1 MKKIIPFFKRL
12 KPFQII
18 TFGFLIVIL
27 LGSILLYLPISR
39 TGAAPCSYLDALFT
53 SGSAVCVTG
62 LVVQNTGT
70 YWSAFGQTVIMV
82 LIQIGGLG
90 VITVVITVSLLS
102 GRRIGLKSR
111 DLMQNAIGAPQIG
124 GIIRFTRFLIL
135 FTLLAECAGAFLLA
149 PGFIRQYGIM
159 DGIAKS
165 FFHSISAFCNAGF
178 DTLDTNGTFAS
189 LTQYKGSVSVN
200 VIIMLL
206 IIVGGLGFFTWKDL
220 LKNRFRWQ
228 NLQMQTRLIL
238 TASLFLIFIPA
249 VLFFFF
255 EFTQGS
261 LKERILQSLFQSV
274 TTRTAGFNTAEIGK
288 LHEGSRL
295 IMILLMLIGGSPA
308 STAGGIKTTTGAILL
323 LVLIRNIRKAR
334 NVSVYG
340 RTVSAECISEAYTI
354 FFLYLF
360 MFLTG
365 SLVLSTLEGFP
376 IIDCMFE
383 CASALGTVGL
393 TTGIT
398 PSLGTAS
405 KLMLIFFMYFGRV
418 GGLTLAYA
426 ALQTGRPRPGKLPEA
441 PVMIG

>member
-220 LKNRFRWQ
+220 LKNRFR
-228 NLQMQTRLIL
+228 
-238 TASLFLIFIPA
+238 
-249 VLFFFF
+249 
-255 EFTQGS
+255 
-261 LKERILQSLFQSV
+261 
-274 TTRTAGFNTAEIGK
+274 
-288 LHEGSRL
+288 
-295 IMILLMLIGGSPA
+295 
-308 STAGGIKTTTGAILL
+308 
-323 LVLIRNIRKAR
+323 
-334 NVSVYG
+334 
-340 RTVSAECISEAYTI
+340 
-354 FFLYLF
+354 
-360 MFLTG
+360 
-365 SLVLSTLEGFP
+365 
-376 IIDCMFE
+376 
-383 CASALGTVGL
+383 
-393 TTGIT
+393 
-398 PSLGTAS
+398 
-405 KLMLIFFMYFGRV
+405 
-418 GGLTLAYA
+418 
-426 ALQTGRPRPGKLPEA
+426 
-441 PVMIG
+441 

>member
-1 MKKIIPFFKRL
+1 MKKIILPIRKL
-12 KPFQII
+12 SPFQII

-39 TGAAPCSYLDALFT
+39 AGAVSCSYLDALFT

-62 LVVQNTGT
+62 LVVQNTGS
-70 YWSAFGQTVIMV
+70 YWSTFGQIVIMV

-124 GIIRFTRFLIL
+124 GIIRFTRFLVL
-135 FTLLAECAGAFLLA
+135 FMLLVECAGAFLLA
-149 PGFIRQYGIM
+149 PVF
-159 DGIAKS
+159 
-165 FFHSISAFCNAGF
+165 
-178 DTLDTNGTFAS
+178 TLDTKGTFAS
-189 LTQYKGSVSVN
+189 LTQYKDSVSVN
-200 VIIMLL
+200 VTIMLL
-206 IIVGGLGFFTWKDL
+206 IIIGGLGFFTWKDL
-220 LKNRFRWQ
+220 LKNRFRWK

-238 TASLFLIFIPA
+238 TASVLLILIPA

-261 LKERILQSLFQSV
+261 MKERILQSLFQSV
-274 TTRTAGFNTAEIGK
+274 TTRTAGFNTVEIGN

-295 IMILLMLIGGSPA
+295 IMILLMLIGGSPG

-323 LVLIRNIRKAR
+323 LVLIRNIRKNR
-334 NVSVYG
+334 NISVFG
-340 RTVSAECISEAYTI
+340 RTVSNESISEAYTI

-360 MFLTG
+360 MFLSG

-405 KLMLIFFMYFGRV
+405 KLILIFFMYFGRV

-426 ALQTGRPRPGKLPEA
+426 TLQAGRPRPGKLPEA

>member
-1 MKKIIPFFKRL
+1 MKKIILPIRKL
-12 KPFQII
+12 SPFQII

-27 LGSILLYLPISR
+27 LGSILLYLPISQ
-39 TGAAPCSYLDALFT
+39 TGAVSCSYLDALFT

-62 LVVQNTGT
+62 LVVQNTGS
-70 YWSAFGQTVIMV
+70 YWSTFGQTVIMV

-135 FTLLAECAGAFLLA
+135 FTLLVECAGAFLLT
-149 PGFIRQYGIM
+149 PGFIRQYGLI

-178 DTLDTNGTFAS
+178 DTLDTKGTFSS
-189 LTQYKGSVSVN
+189 LTQYKDSVSVN

-206 IIVGGLGFFTWKDL
+206 IIIGGLGFFTWKDL
-220 LKNRFRWQ
+220 LKNRFRWK

-238 TASLFLIFIPA
+238 TASVLLILIPA

-261 LKERILQSLFQSV
+261 MKERILQSLFQSV
-274 TTRTAGFNTAEIGK
+274 TTRTAGFNTAEIGN

-295 IMILLMLIGGSPA
+295 IMILLMLVGGSPG

-323 LVLIRNIRKAR
+323 LVLIRNIRKNR
-334 NVSVYG
+334 NISVFG
-340 RTVSAECISEAYTI
+340 RTVSNESISEAYTI

-360 MFLTG
+360 MFLSG

-405 KLMLIFFMYFGRV
+405 KLILIFFMYFGRV

-426 ALQTGRPRPGKLPEA
+426 ALQAGRPRPGKLPEA